1 MVKASRIGNDRV
13 VAEFEQEMSLHDG
26 VKDQLREHIARRYLE
41 SSDFNGVAAALL
53 IDAISEFPVNVE
65 AVLAELVADGAVY
78 ANFGHEMPNPH
89 IIGFPH
95 QSAADNAREVQHRG
109 GVRSAVLYPTR
120 ETLAAMSAHDHY
132 PGAPYSAA
140 LALGRAQLESVFFR
154 ADVLGRYRDDPRYE
168 YTLDVGGEIRARKGT
183 PHDTY
188 LTTFSI
194 GFAEDVDNH
203 EIVVG
208 VPLRYLHDLSPA
220 EQAYWKSF
228 EHDQQDWVLHPD
240 WVRPNLLGEFP
251 ERVSPYTAV
260 LMEMT
265 LINEVC
271 DAIGYPN
278 LFRSLYDGLNRPT
291 DYGYLLRPTK
301 RELSNFIE
309 QLNKLLI
316 DNLNQKFFAHAQVAL
331 TEERRD
337 GEGNAYQGQRGTI
350 NMLAEWMEGTVRHDP
365 DGLVPSTAKILKEI
379 RKVRSDAAHTLRENE
394 YAPAVWEE
402 QRRFVIE
409 AYLAVRTVR
418 QLLQSHPKAATVP
431 VPDELNEP
439 KVWPF

>member
-1 MVKASRIGNDRV
+1 
-13 VAEFEQEMSLHDG
+13 VAEVEQEMSMNDG

-41 SSDFNGVAAALL
+41 SPDFNGVAAAPL
-53 IDAISEFPVNVE
+53 IDAVAEFPVDIE
-65 AVLAELVADGAVY
+65 AVLSELVAEGVVY
-78 ANFGHEMPNPH
+78 ANFGHEMTNPH

-95 QSAADNAREVQHRG
+95 QSAADNHAELQQRG

-120 ETLAAMSAHDHY
+120 DTLAAMSAGDHY
-132 PGAPYSAA
+132 PGAAYSAA
-140 LALGRAQLESVFFR
+140 LALGHAQLESVFFR
-154 ADVLGRYRDDPRYE
+154 ADVLGKYRDDPRYD
-168 YTLDVGGEIRARKGT
+168 YTLDIGGEIRAQEDT

-194 GFAEDVDNH
+194 GFSEDKDNH

-228 EHDQQDWVLHPD
+228 EHERQDWVLHPD
-240 WVRPNLLGEFP
+240 WVRPHLMGEFP
-251 ERVSPYTAV
+251 EQVSPYTAV
-260 LMEMT
+260 LMEMG
-265 LINEVC
+265 LINDIC
-271 DAIGYPN
+271 GAIEYPN
-278 LFRSLYDGLNRPT
+278 LFRHLYDGASRPT

-316 DNLNQKFFAHAQVAL
+316 DNLDQKFFAHARIPL

-337 GEGNAYQGQRGTI
+337 GEGNTFQGQRGTM
-350 NMLAEWMEGTVRHDP
+350 NMLIEWMESTVRHDP
-365 DGLVPSTAKILKEI
+365 GGMVPSAASILKEI
-379 RKVRSDAAHTLRENE
+379 RRVRSNAAHTLRENN
-394 YAPAVWEE
+394 YDPSVWEE
-402 QRRFVIE
+402 QRRFVVE

-418 QLLQSHPKAATVP
+418 QLLQSHSKAAAVEVP
-431 VPDELNEP
+431 EELDEP